1 MAIIK
6 YQLVNRTTPVGITET
21 SKCGIGSDLIGI
33 GSGVGTELSRS
44 ELLNFVLAGH
54 SAKPWKSSEFI
65 GLSPVDGT
73 ITTPVNLTISEVTAA
88 VNEWCDGHRIP

>member
-6 YQLVNRTTPVGITET
+6 YQLVNGTTPVGITGIT
-21 SKCGIGSDLIGI
+21 KYGIGSDLIGI

-54 SAKPWKSSEFI
+54 AANPWKSSDVI

-73 ITTPVNLTISEVTAA
+73 ITTPVNLTTSEVTAE
-88 VNEWCDGHRIP
+88 VNEWCDGNRIP

>member
-6 YQLVNRTTPVGITET
+6 YQLVNGTTPVGITGT
-21 SKCGIGSDLIGI
+21 TKYSIGNDQIGI

-54 SAKPWKSSEFI
+54 ASNPWKSSGVIEI
-65 GLSPVDGT
+65 NPANGT
-73 ITTPVNLTISEVTAA
+73 ITNPVNLTTSEVTAE
-88 VNEWCDGHRIP
+88 VNEWCDGNRIP

>member
-6 YQLVNRTTPVGITET
+6 YQFVNRTTPVGLTAI
-21 SKCGIGSDLIGI
+21 SKFGICSDLIGI

-54 SAKPWKSSEFI
+54 AANPWKSSGVIEI
-65 GLSPVDGT
+65 NPANGT
-73 ITTPVNLTISEVTAA
+73 LTNPVNLTTSEVTAD
-88 VNEWCDGHRIP
+88 VNEFCDRVL

>member
-6 YQLVNRTTPVGITET
+6 YQLVNRTTPVGITAI
-21 SKCGIGSDLIGI
+21 SKFGIGSDLIGI

-73 ITTPVNLTISEVTAA
+73 ITTPVNLTISEVTAE
-88 VNEWCDGHRIP
+88 VNEWCDRHRIP

>member
-21 SKCGIGSDLIGI
+21 SKFGIGSDLIGI

-73 ITTPVNLTISEVTAA
+73 ITTPVNLTISEVTAE

>member
-21 SKCGIGSDLIGI
+21 SKFGIGSDLIGI

-54 SAKPWKSSEFI
+54 SAKPWKSSEVI
-65 GLSPVDGT
+65 EVNPVDET
-73 ITTPVNLTISEVTAA
+73 ITQPVNLTTSEVTAE
-88 VNEWCDGHRIP
+88 VNEWCDGNRIP

>member
-6 YQLVNRTTPVGITET
+6 YQLVNGTTPVGITVI
-21 SKCGIGSDLIGI
+21 SKFGIGSDLIGI

-54 SAKPWKSSEFI
+54 AANPWKSSGVM
-65 GLSPVDGT
+65 GLNPANGT
-73 ITTPVNLTISEVTAA
+73 ITTPVNLTTSEVTAE
-88 VNEWCDGHRIP
+88 VNEWCDGNRIP

>member
-21 SKCGIGSDLIGI
+21 SKFGIGSDLIGI

-54 SAKPWKSSEFI
+54 AANPWISSGVM
-65 GLSPVDGT
+65 GLNPANGT
-73 ITTPVNLTISEVTAA
+73 ITTPVNLTTSEVTAE
-88 VNEWCDGHRIP
+88 VNEWCDGNRIP